1 MVEGG
6 GFENRCAVRY
16 RGFESPLL
24 RTEFGARE
32 LFESPL
38 LDEPRRISGEMTE
51 RPKVY
56 DWKSYVPGRVPRVQI
71 PLSP

>member
-1 MVEGG
+1 MDVRGRGRRRPGSPKQDVEGWKANPPCSVAQNPQD
-6 GFENRCAVRY
+6 FELV
-16 RGFESPLL
+16 S
-24 RTEFGARE
+24 
-32 LFESPL
+32 LFYF
-38 LDEPRRISGEMTE
+38 GEMTE